1 MVYYFYY
8 LRDMAYRYMGE
19 CRHAMGPERSCNG
32 LCSELAAPCSEHG
45 PSEPQRASER
55 AVRGAE
61 DQPGDVCAR
70 QVDLRR
76 GRLVWA

>member
-1 MVYYFYY
+1 MVYY
-8 LRDMAYRYMGE
+8 LREMAYMGE
-19 CRHAMGPERSCNG
+19 NANTLWGQSAAEVG
-32 LCSELAAPCSEHG
+32 YVELAAPYSEHG
-45 PSEPQRASER
+45 PSEPQCSER

-76 GRLVWA
+76 GRLVRA